1 MTSRL
6 PQRSAEEDAA
16 ADARPWR
23 SEDSRTGDA
32 RTRLVLFTGRLISCA
47 LLFLGILG
55 MLRTGSDDFGGD
67 SAEQLWIFTVH
78 PLTAVVWTILGVAG
92 VAMVA
97 RPAWAGRYLAFT
109 GVLLLAWGVLGLA
122 LDGSASQLFVRDVP
136 LVVMH
141 LAGGV
146 ICLAAVL
153 APLPGRGDGPAPE

>member
-6 PQRSAEEDAA
+6 PQQPAEDHAA
-16 ADARPWR
+16 AGARP
-23 SEDSRTGDA
+23 SLPEGSRTGDA

-55 MLRTGSDDFGGD
+55 MLRTGSDDLGGD

-78 PLTAVVWTILGVAG
+78 PLTAIVWTILGVVG
-92 VAMVA
+92 VAMAASPLWA
-97 RPAWAGRYLAFT
+97 RRYLAFT
-109 GVLLLAWGVLGLA
+109 GVLLLIWGVLGLA
-122 LDGSASQLFVRDVP
+122 LGGSGSQLFVSDVP

-141 LAGGV
+141 LVGGA

-153 APLPGRGDGPAPE
+153 ARRAGRPAQE